1 MLAFR
6 HGGCEPA
13 QQLLRLPP
21 PLGPGLGEKHGTPH
35 RPLQLLPAAAVST
48 CELEVFRRLRDAT
61 SAAVPCGPGQS
72 KCPSWE
78 IFWRGVMGRLG
89 GCDPAQQLLRF
100 PSPRSARGSEKIV
113 ARPTP
118 HFAAPAHFRIRIQ
131 SVPKVAGHHQCRI
144 SVLHWLAEMH
154 FAGIVLARWCSSAWR
169 MRASPAAPS
178 LASPARPRARGKTWA
193 PPHRPLQL
201 LPAAAV
207 STCELEVFRRLR
219 DAAYAEVPCG
229 PGQSK
234 CLSREFVGL
243 VF

>member
-1 MLAFR
+1 MPRRLRGATNSEVPCGPGQLKCSSRGMFWRGVGFR

-13 QQLLRLPP
+13 QQLLRLPSP
-21 PLGPGLGEKHGTPH
+21 PLGPGLGRKTWAPPH

-72 KCPSWE
+72 KCPSRE

-89 GCDPAQQLLRF
+89 GCDPAQQLLRL

-169 MRASPAAPS
+169 MRSSPAAPS
-178 LASPARPRARGKTWA
+178 LAFPRSAPGSGKNMGTPT
-193 PPHRPLQL
+193 PPF
-201 LPAAAV
+201 AASACCRSLDV
-207 STCELEVFRRLR
+207 
-219 DAAYAEVPCG
+219 
-229 PGQSK
+229 
-234 CLSREFVGL
+234 
-243 VF
+243 